1 MRYSEIFVLKNML
14 TSAKIP
20 FVFVE
25 RDDVLG
31 YQICYPGYPDKGKSC
46 VCSVIEHQYSYGN
59 EKDLLEIQGLLTSD
73 EEKREND
80 SVLGYL
86 SAADVFERINQHY
99 HHQKGQ
105 GATLANG
112 NLVVEKRLNEIPYIE
127 LSEHERQL
135 VEKDAIIN
143 FLKKELIKKTYCRQ
157 VMKRRY
163 MELKQKYEALKK
175 RVGKNGETK
184 SDSAY

>member
-1 MRYSEIFVLKNML
+1 MDIQGFKMEYTEIFTLKTML

-25 RDDVLG
+25 RDDAFG
-31 YQICYPGYPDKGKSC
+31 FQICYPAKGKSC

-86 SAADVFERINQHY
+86 SAADVFERISQHY

-157 VMKRRY
+157 VMKRQYR
-163 MELKQKYEALKK
+163 ELKQKYEALKNK
-175 RVGKNGETK
+175 EKV
-184 SDSAY
+184 